1 MKINKNKHREKKPRL
16 FPSAADDAALA
27 CQLTTVGD
35 SAQSS
40 AFLLAYD
47 DKEFLH
53 SDAMRAVR
61 VMLELS
67 KPELTLNEH
76 QIEHTVVMFGSARIC
91 DPESADKNLQAAKQ
105 FLTLNP
111 ENPKSH
117 IQLRSA
123 QKQMEYLYYY
133 QQARELAK
141 TISTESQ
148 RLPMPTLHVIT
159 GGGPGIM
166 EAANRGATEACSQ
179 SVGLNIVLPHEQLPN
194 PYIPPELCFRFHY
207 FAIRKMHFLMRA
219 QALVVF
225 PGGFGTLDELFETLT
240 LVQTGKI
247 KPLPILLFGKSY
259 WEKVINFHTL
269 VEEGMIAED
278 DLHLF
283 EYVETAEEA
292 WEVIKQRLA
301 DIDGEKWG

>member
-1 MKINKNKHREKKPRL
+1 MKMKKKSISGKKPRL

-27 CQLTTVGD
+27 CKLPIGGD
-35 SAQSS
+35 PANSS

-47 DKEFLH
+47 DKEFLQ

-67 KPELTLNEH
+67 KPELALNEH
-76 QIEHTVVMFGSARIC
+76 HIEHTVVMFGSARVRT
-91 DPESADKNLQAAKQ
+91 PESAEQNLQAAKQ
-105 FLTLNP
+105 QLALDP
-111 ENPKSH
+111 EHQPSQIK
-117 IQLRSA
+117 LLGA
-123 QKQMEYLYYY
+123 QKQIEYLHYY
-133 QQARELAK
+133 QQARELARII
-141 TISTESQ
+141 TLESQ

-166 EAANRGATEACSQ
+166 EAANRGATEACGK
-179 SVGLNIVLPHEQLPN
+179 SVGLNIVLPHEQHPN

-207 FAIRKMHFLMRA
+207 FAMRKMHFLMRA

-247 KPLPILLFGKSY
+247 KPLPILLFGQSY
-259 WEKVINFHTL
+259 WQKIINFQAL
-269 VEEGMIAED
+269 VDEGMIDGD
-278 DLHLF
+278 DLDLF
-283 EYVETAEEA
+283 VYVETAEQA
-292 WEVIKQRLA
+292 WEVIKQRLS